1 MLKKSNVSI
10 YSAQAG
16 RNFRAVHLICD
27 AFKEDNKQQMIN
39 GDETLE
45 SEIMDDRR
53 IILSMTETNG
63 SKDEEDGGG

>member
-27 AFKEDNKQQMIN
+27 VFKEDNKQQMIN
-39 GDETLE
+39 GD
-45 SEIMDDRR
+45 
-53 IILSMTETNG
+53 
-63 SKDEEDGGG
+63 